1 MTVIK
6 KKKNKLW
13 IEEILVH
20 FTYSAQLTTANEDAA
35 LVQHTGV
42 EMQHVVDINCYKILR
57 QISLGR
63 DKNHFWLMRLQNQ
76 VSLTKKKTPKPKR
89 FHPSIVLHPVW
100 SLTKESRISSYGR
113 GLSNCSISPQSFGEL
128 GLGVIKVTMFHT
140 QPSEYNILLWEK
152 KMFCH
157 FYGDFKA
164 AW

>member
-1 MTVIK
+1 MNRRNSCAFHLQCSAYYSKWGCGARTAYWRRDAACCWHQLLQNTPSDFSGERQKSFLTHDITKPSVLN
-6 KKKNKLW
+6 KKKN
-13 IEEILVH
+13 
-20 FTYSAQLTTANEDAA
+20 
-35 LVQHTGV
+35 
-42 EMQHVVDINCYKILR
+42 
-57 QISLGR
+57 
-63 DKNHFWLMRLQNQ
+63 
-76 VSLTKKKTPKPKR
+76 PKPKR

-128 GLGVIKVTMFHT
+128 GLGVIKVMMFHT
-140 QPSEYNILLWEK
+140 QLSEYNILLWEK